1 MAQDPEVIKGIAT
14 ADGLIDP
21 EKRKAA
27 WRMVLNRIQ
36 EEAYWMSLFTYTK
49 YQAWSKDLDYTPTAD
64 EIPQFYAAKW
74 K

>member
-1 MAQDPEVIKGIAT
+1 MIKAINE
-14 ADGLIDP
+14 ADSLVDP

-27 WRMVLNRIQ
+27 WQKVLNRIQ
-36 EEAYWMSLFTYTK
+36 AEAYWLSLFTYTK

-64 EIPQFYAAKW
+64 EIPQFWAAKW